1 MSLRVALVALAAIA
15 NSVHAQDE
23 TSRAP
28 CSQLSALSAN
38 DTKFFP
44 ADLALSCLRSVPLA
58 KEDDLLQLS
67 GLRTF
72 LEFQSDLDYLADPT
86 VGRIYPG
93 IDLLAGL
100 DKLTSMLEDDIYQN
114 EHDFQMDVFKLFS
127 AAYDGHL
134 SYIPDIVDVFAFG
147 RLQSEDVN
155 DEGIANYFSL
165 ISVLTVEN
173 DTPDIYAYID
183 ENSLADPGN
192 SDYSPSPVTKI
203 NGQDVVAWLNSY
215 AAQNGR
221 SQDPDANYNQVFVN
235 IPKLAYEAA
244 ETDHFAVS
252 RFYQGNTTMLTFANE
267 STRDV
272 MTRAQLLSTKTLEGL
287 TDGASFFD
295 RFCNNN
301 LTETILAQANA
312 TGTAPLQTTSNITR
326 VPYEP
331 VSTEGVAPPHP
342 AYPSPIVI
350 SSDKSVAG
358 YFSDTISDLAILSVP
373 SFSTTS
379 PVEFENVVRQLLA
392 TASDNERTKL
402 VIDLRGNGGG
412 TIFLA
417 YDLFRQL
424 FPTEVP
430 YGAGNY
436 RASELHNF
444 TGRVASENIDA
455 LSAAYPE
462 LVKSGVDGVVLNS
475 FNYREPLTV
484 DNEQFTSW
492 EEFFGPHKTDR
503 GDFTSLN
510 RFNLTDISAT
520 TIPILGY
527 ADDNTTQP
535 RTFAPKDIVLL
546 HDGTCASTCAIFS
559 ELMSSQMSISS
570 IAAGGRPQKAPMQA
584 VGGTKGSQVQGMFI
598 LSTIVSAVLAAAP
611 PSSNFSFLS
620 QFGTDILTATNQALS
635 RASFGG
641 TLLVKASVNFRNNV
655 RGGDA
660 EQMPLQYVYQAAD
673 CRFFYTAQMYADQAA
688 VWDKAYDA
696 TWGSMQCVEGST
708 SHPSSVTGGANITAG
723 PPDTAKNF
731 FGGNASIALGRNLET
746 VWTNGSLEDGGG
758 NGSGNGSTSSGNG
771 TTEGSSDGE
780 GDDKSGSNVLAVPLI
795 LTSSLA
801 ISVILLFI

>member
-15 NSVHAQDE
+15 SSIHAQDE
-23 TSRAP
+23 ASRAP
-28 CSQLSALSAN
+28 CSQLSALSTN

-58 KEDDLLQLS
+58 REDDLVQLS

-100 DKLTSMLEDDIYQN
+100 DELTSMLEDDTYEN
-114 EHDFQMDVFKLFS
+114 EYDFQMDVFKLFS

-147 RLQSEDVN
+147 RLQSEDLD
-155 DEGIANYFSL
+155 DEGIADYFSL
-165 ISVLTVEN
+165 IS
-173 DTPDIYAYID
+173 
-183 ENSLADPGN
+183 
-192 SDYSPSPVTKI
+192 I

-215 AAQNGR
+215 ASQNGR

-235 IPKLAYEAA
+235 IPKVAYQAA
-244 ETDHFAVS
+244 ETDYFAVS
-252 RFYQGNTTMLTFANE
+252 RFYQGDDTVLTFANE
-267 STRDV
+267 STLDV
-272 MTRAQLLSTKTLEGL
+272 MTRAQLLSNKTLEGL

-295 RFCNNN
+295 RFCSNN
-301 LTETILAQANA
+301 LTEMILAQANA
-312 TGTAPLQTTSNITR
+312 TGTAPLQTATNVTR
-326 VPYEP
+326 VPYESI
-331 VSTEGVAPPHP
+331 STEGVAPPHP
-342 AYPSPIVI
+342 AYPSPIAI

-358 YFSDTISDLAILSVP
+358 YLSETNSDLAILSVP

-392 TASDNERTKL
+392 TASETKRTKL

-455 LSAAYPE
+455 LGAAYPE

-492 EEFFGPHKTDR
+492 EEFFGPQETDR
-503 GDFTSLN
+503 GSFTSLN

-527 ADDNTTQP
+527 ADGNTTQP
-535 RTFAPKDIVLL
+535 RTFAPEDIVLL

-584 VGGTKGSQVQGMFI
+584 VGGVKGSQVQGMFI

-611 PSSNFSFLS
+611 PIEQLAFIST
-620 QFGTDILTATNQALS
+620 FGTSILTATNKALS

-641 TLLVKASVNFRNNV
+641 TLLVKASVNFRNDIR
-655 RGGDA
+655 RGDVDKT
-660 EQMPLQYVYQAAD
+660 PLQYVYQAAD
-673 CRFFYTAQMYADQAA
+673 CRFFYTATMYVDQAA

-708 SHPSSVTGGANITAG
+708 SHPSSVAGGGNITAG
-723 PPDTAKNF
+723 PPETARNF
-731 FGGNASIALGRNLET
+731 FGGNASIVLGDDLGTIWR
-746 VWTNGSLEDGGG
+746 NGSLEGGRGSGSG
-758 NGSGNGSTSSGNG
+758 NASNSSGNGSTEGN
-771 TTEGSSDGE
+771 SDGKQ
-780 GDDKSGSNVLAVPLI
+780 DDKSGSNVLAVPLV
-795 LTSSLA
+795 LTSSLT
-801 ISVILLFI
+801 ISIILLFV